1 MNRLESPHRTPLHD
15 GVLERL
21 RQMII
26 RGQLKPGGRI
36 SEIEFGQA
44 FGVSRTPLREALKL
58 LAAEGLVEIR
68 PHKGAVIADISLDE
82 ISEIFALM
90 NSLELMAGPLVC
102 ERISNIDL
110 QMLEDLVKD
119 MDDCQ
124 DKGDLEGY
132 FDLNTAFH
140 NGIVALSGNRVLT
153 QVYADM
159 FGKLQRARH
168 EVNYDQRRWKESSVE
183 HHWIMEALRVRN
195 GKEFGHRLK
204 VHNEHTAT
212 AVIAGLKTSVS
223 SRGRSHAGPASG
235 VERAA
240 RAAVR

>member
-1 MNRLESPHRTPLHD
+1 MESPPRAPLHG

-26 RGQLKPGGRI
+26 RGKLKPGDRI
-36 SEIEFGQA
+36 SEIDFGQA

-68 PHKGAVIADISLDE
+68 PHKGAVIANISLDE
-82 ISEIFALM
+82 ISEIFSLM

-110 QMLEDLVKD
+110 QVLEGIVKG

-124 DKGDLEGY
+124 DDGDLEGY
-132 FDLNTAFH
+132 FDLNTEFH
-140 NGIVALSGNRVLT
+140 NRIVALSGNRVLT

-159 FGKLQRARH
+159 FGKLQRARYR
-168 EVNYDQRRWKESSVE
+168 VNYDLRRWKESSAE

-195 GKEFGHRLK
+195 GEEFGHRLK
-204 VHNEHTAT
+204 VHNERTAT
-212 AVIAGLKTSVS
+212 AVIAGLKNSVS
-223 SRGRSHAGPASG
+223 DSP
-235 VERAA
+235 
-240 RAAVR
+240 

>member
-1 MNRLESPHRTPLHD
+1 MTQLESSPRTPLHD

-21 RQMII
+21 RKMII
-26 RGQLKPGGRI
+26 RCELKPGDRI
-36 SEIEFGQA
+36 SEIDFGQA

-90 NSLELMAGPLVC
+90 NSLELMAGPMVC

-110 QMLEDLVKD
+110 QVLEGLVKA

-124 DKGDLEGY
+124 ENGDLEGY
-132 FDLNTAFH
+132 FELNTEFH
-140 NGIVALSGNRVLT
+140 NRIVALSGNRVLT

-159 FGKLQRARH
+159 FGKLQRARYQ
-168 EVNYDQRRWKESSVE
+168 VNYDLARWKESSAE
-183 HHWIMEALRVRN
+183 HHWIMEALRVRD
-195 GKEFGHRLK
+195 GEEFGQRLK
-204 VHNEHTAT
+204 VHNERTAT
-212 AVIAGLKTSVS
+212 AVIAGLKKTLSQPP
-223 SRGRSHAGPASG
+223 R
-235 VERAA
+235 
-240 RAAVR
+240 

>member
-1 MNRLESPHRTPLHD
+1 MNRMESPPRTPLHG

-26 RGQLKPGGRI
+26 RGELKPGDRI
-36 SEIEFGQA
+36 SEIDFGQA

-68 PHKGAVIADISLDE
+68 PHKGAIIADISLDE
-82 ISEIFALM
+82 ISEIFSLM

-110 QMLEDLVKD
+110 QVLEGIVKG

-124 DKGDLEGY
+124 HDGDLEGY
-132 FDLNTAFH
+132 FDLNTEFH
-140 NGIVALSGNRVLT
+140 NRIVALGGNRVLT

-159 FGKLQRARH
+159 FGKLQRARYR
-168 EVNYDQRRWKESSVE
+168 VNYDQRRWKESSAE

-195 GKEFGHRLK
+195 GEELGHRLK
-204 VHNEHTAT
+204 VHNERTAT

-223 SRGRSHAGPASG
+223 DPS
-235 VERAA
+235 
-240 RAAVR
+240 